1 MSCGVCYDRGMGG
14 DKTEVVKRRRNKAQ
28 QAGQCRAW
36 STADVTELSGW
47 NGIGR

>member
-1 MSCGVCYDRGMGG
+1 MIGEWGT
-14 DKTEVVKRRRNKAQ
+14 DKTEIEKRRQNKAQ
-28 QAGQCRAW
+28 QAGKCGAW